1 MSAALQALIAVLS
14 GGAGKTVGTAITNIG
29 ALVALAPL
37 GLWFVNNKD
46 DVVTVITYGDL
57 ALYGLFVFALLKVA
71 HYTRAGSAG

>member
-1 MSAALQALIAVLS
+1 MGAIEALIGLLS
-14 GGAGKTVGTAITNIG
+14 GGAGKTVGGWITNIG

-37 GLWFVNNKD
+37 GLWFANNKD

-71 HYTRAGSAG
+71 HYTRAGREAA